1 MKKGIIF
8 DMDGT
13 LWDSAANV
21 AESWNLAIK
30 QDGSVDKKLT
40 EQDIQGVMGKTM
52 DVIADILFPELEKEA
67 RMKLLDQCCSMEND
81 YLREHGGVLYP
92 KLEETLSELKEKYP
106 LYIVSNCQSGYIEAF
121 LDHYGFRKYFEDI
134 ECYGNNLKQKGDNI
148 RLLADRNGLTEAV
161 YVGDIQGDY
170 DASCHAGVGF
180 IHAAYG
186 FGTIAADVPEI
197 HTFEELTETAKV
209 VGAEVFGD
217 KFVLEGED
225 ELFLSGDNAYR
236 YFRETRGL
244 FTVFL
249 AGIPGENHPL
259 HHPKFQL
266 DERIL
271 PYSVEALYKIIT
283 TL

>member
-92 KLEETLSELKEKYP
+92 KLEETLSALKEKYP

-121 LDHYGFRKYFEDI
+121 LDHYGFGKYFEDI
-134 ECYGNNLKQKGDNI
+134 ECYGNNLRQKGDNI

-271 PYSVEALYKIIT
+271 PYSVETLYKIIT

>member
-92 KLEETLSELKEKYP
+92 KLEETLS
-106 LYIVSNCQSGYIEAF
+106 A
-121 LDHYGFRKYFEDI
+121 YFEDI
-134 ECYGNNLKQKGDNI
+134 ECYGNNLRQKGDNI

-197 HTFEELTETAKV
+197 HTFEELTETA
-209 VGAEVFGD
+209 D
-217 KFVLEGED
+217 Q
-225 ELFLSGDNAYR
+225 
-236 YFRETRGL
+236 YF
-244 FTVFL
+244 
-249 AGIPGENHPL
+249 
-259 HHPKFQL
+259 
-266 DERIL
+266 
-271 PYSVEALYKIIT
+271 ALR
-283 TL
+283 